1 MVMKVTIYG
10 KSLYLC
16 GEILSYCGIYGARA
30 VSGSVG
36 VKSMNVNGL
45 RTNFKND

>member
-1 MVMKVTIYG
+1 MKGRVTKYG

-16 GEILSYCGIYGARA
+16 GEILSCSGIYGARA

-36 VKSMNVNGL
+36 VKSMSTGL